1 MKHLLKYIL
10 SILLTL
16 QSFPSHGYDDS
27 GDREVVH
34 LGEFEPVIIT
44 AGDDREDGYED
55 GNCVGSGCDD
65 RGGPA
70 GYGDYDDFD
79 WDFENGFSW
88 DESGGFAERYD
99 KLSRAEQNSSEQDR
113 AWVLGQMDQGAVEAL
128 ESIEDRVLEKHGIV
142 ESECDSLSCAF
153 WAGMVPSFDKRTS
166 FNASTNDFIV
176 DDLLQSIPDKAEGY
190 RIDSI
195 AGLGG
200 RFVDSSPYTSSHAKE
215 LTQIRERLNQS
226 SSKGPQQ
233 WNAKVE
239 ALKTLRHSDNAFL
252 GDNDQLGRELQ
263 DLAVVLTDIA
273 TDIIPFTSIPKDL
286 YRALVGKDPINGKEL
301 FPLERTLAA
310 GFASANTVT
319 FGAVGAAIASVKTI
333 GRLAKATAKEVAF
346 AQNLAEI
353 LAKSPLKAEVM
364 VQGTTSEITL
374 IGRDMVNVNYV
385 ADVLAQQGV
394 KVNTL
399 KGFSEAAEAQWD
411 DLLGRYGGW
420 ISDEVVIKTHKYIEN
435 KEWIKAALEKG
446 HTIIDIG
453 NPSNRGLSPFY
464 EMEKNE
470 IKMFLTKVQP

>member
-10 SILLTL
+10 SLLLTL

-27 GDREVVH
+27 GDREVIH
-34 LGEFEPVIIT
+34 LGEFEPFIIT

-65 RGGPA
+65 RDGQA

-79 WDFENGFSW
+79 WDFENGVSW
-88 DESGGFAERYD
+88 DESGEFAERYD

-128 ESIEDRVLEKHGIV
+128 ESIEERVLEKHGIV
-142 ESECDSLSCAF
+142 DSECDSLSCAF
-153 WAGMVPSFDKRTS
+153 WVGMVPSFDKRTS
-166 FNASTNDFIV
+166 FNTNKTDFIV
-176 DDLLQSIPDKAEGY
+176 DDLLQSIPNKAEGY

-200 RFVDSSPYTSSHAKE
+200 RFVDSSPYSSSHAKE

-252 GDNDQLGRELQ
+252 SDNDKLGRELQ

-273 TDIIPFTSIPKDL
+273 TDIIPFTSIPKDF
-286 YRALVGKDPINGKEL
+286 YRALVGKDPITGKEL
-301 FPLERTLAA
+301 SPLERTLAA
-310 GFASANTVT
+310 GFASANTLS

-333 GRLAKATAKEVAF
+333 GRVANATAKEIAF
-346 AQNLAEI
+346 AENLAEI
-353 LAKSPLKAEVM
+353 LAKSPLKAEVL

-374 IGRDMVNVNYV
+374 IGRDMVNVNHV
-385 ADVLAQQGV
+385 ADILAQHGV

-399 KGFSEAAEAQWD
+399 KGFSEAAEKEWID
-411 DLLGRYGGW
+411 KVRLFGGW
-420 ISDEVVIKTHKYIEN
+420 LPHDEVVTTQRYMEN
-435 KEWIKAALEKG
+435 QEWIRSALNKG
-446 HTIIDIG
+446 HAIIDIG
-453 NPSNRGLSPFY
+453 NPSKKGLSPFY

-470 IKMFLTKVQP
+470 IKSFLSKVRP